1 MGHGQPLRNKSTKV
15 GASITPDFWDMGQND
30 KNPYKIKI
38 FYVPKVLGQ
47 RGGTN

>member
-15 GASITPDFWDMGQND
+15 GASITPDFWDMGQNN
-30 KNPYKIKI
+30 KNPCI
-38 FYVPKVLGQ
+38 FKFFCVPKVLGQ